1 MTAVLGRKGQ
11 GSRKISGHTTANS
24 CDIQPKLLADN
35 TVEFA
40 CLLQNNFELSSCS
53 NRRFKR
59 KNERFFYST
68 LIWKKKKSNLNI
80 STLKFYV
87 VILIQKPKEQIST
100 YNIGERFCLDST
112 MKHRQNVNIAKW
124 VWRRKKRVMQTIDDV
139 KNDNTGVNIE
149 GITMLM

>member
-1 MTAVLGRKGQ
+1 M
-11 GSRKISGHTTANS
+11 
-24 CDIQPKLLADN
+24 
-35 TVEFA
+35 
-40 CLLQNNFELSSCS
+40 
-53 NRRFKR
+53 
-59 KNERFFYST
+59 
-68 LIWKKKKSNLNI
+68 
-80 STLKFYV
+80 KFYV

-100 YNIGERFCLDST
+100 YNIGEKFCLDST